1 MNMRVLSENTD
12 APFKKVGD
20 IYIVIQL
27 QFTERVYHELDVPEK
42 HTATPSPVG
51 KVHISRT

>member
-27 QFTERVYHELDVPEK
+27 QFTERVYHEFDVPEK
-42 HTATPSPVG
+42 NTATPSPVG